1 MNAVKVD
8 LLMGKKKK
16 ILKQRQFSC
25 FKTAN
30 NKNI

>member
-8 LLMGKKKK
+8 LLMDKKKK
-16 ILKQRQFSC
+16 ILKRRQFSC
-25 FKTAN
+25 FKSAS

>member
-8 LLMGKKKK
+8 LLMGGKKK
-16 ILKQRQFSC
+16 ILKQIPFSC
-25 FKTAN
+25 SKSAN

>member
-16 ILKQRQFSC
+16 ILKQRHFSC
-25 FKTAN
+25 SKSAN
-30 NKNI
+30 NKNT